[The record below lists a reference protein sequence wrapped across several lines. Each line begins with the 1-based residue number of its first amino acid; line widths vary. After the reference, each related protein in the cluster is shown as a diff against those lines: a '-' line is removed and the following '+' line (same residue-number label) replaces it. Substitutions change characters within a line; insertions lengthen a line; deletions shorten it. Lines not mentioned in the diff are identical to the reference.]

1 MGYDIVD
8 LWFKE
13 IDYTNRISRQVYL
26 EVDSSRTPVS
36 ESLEDIM
43 SVLTGVCTEKKKRRE
58 NKKKWKKEESEPEE
72 QKTILNLPR

>member
-43 SVLTGVCTEKKKRRE
+43 SVLTGVCTVK
-58 NKKKWKKEESEPEE
+58 KKEEKIRSGKKKNQN
-72 QKTILNLPR
+72 QKNRRQY

>member
-43 SVLTGVCTEKKKRRE
+43 SVLTGVCTVKKKRRE
-58 NKKKWKKEESEPEE
+58 NKKWKKEESEPEE

>member
-43 SVLTGVCTEKKKRRE
+43 SVLTGVCTVKK
-58 NKKKWKKEESEPEE
+58 KKEEKIRRSGKKKNQN
-72 QKTILNLPR
+72 QKNRRQY

>member
-43 SVLTGVCTEKKKRRE
+43 SVLTGVCTVK
-58 NKKKWKKEESEPEE
+58 KKEEKIRRSGKKKNQN
-72 QKTILNLPR
+72 QKNRRQY

>member
-43 SVLTGVCTEKKKRRE
+43 SVLTGVALG
-58 NKKKWKKEESEPEE
+58 EELDEYFLEGLLVDH
-72 QKTILNLPR
+72 TVGAFL